1 MGKKEIDEGR
11 VAMNIVEVDG
21 VHRWAVCGDLEKVKF
36 SLLEGLVEESYLDVL
51 RTLMSLCLK

>member
-1 MGKKEIDEGR
+1 M
-11 VAMNIVEVDG
+11 
-21 VHRWAVCGDLEKVKF
+21 CGDLEKVKF